1 MKIYDNFE
9 KAHKHF
15 KFPGSHRVGALHK
28 YEHIIRIYSDSV
40 SKPDYFNKSKTQFF
54 YTLKSQL
61 VKQKFLNNKKDNI
74 PVKVFTKDILL
85 NKVIYHGKFEVIGIR
100 QMGKYV
106 LLQKKH

>member
-1 MKIYDNFE
+1 MKIFDNFE

-15 KFPGSHRVGALHK
+15 KFPGSHRIGALHQDN
-28 YEHIIRIYSDSV
+28 YIIRIYSNSV

-74 PVKVFTKDILL
+74 SIKVFTKDLIL
-85 NKVIYHGKFEVIGIR
+85 NKAIYHGEFQVVGIR
-100 QMGKYV
+100 ESGKYV

>member
-1 MKIYDNFE
+1 MNIYDNFE

-28 YEHIIRIYSDSV
+28 DDHIIRIYSNSV

-54 YTLKSQL
+54 YTLKSHQ

-106 LLQKKH
+106 LLKKKH